1 MCRYIPRNRDMLDG
15 TVQMELKAQLKRS
28 GNAVAVSVHDLFQFA
43 GASSAFT
50 SGKQNFMI
58 TSGS

>member
-1 MCRYIPRNRDMLDG
+1 MLDG

-28 GNAVAVSVHDLFQFA
+28 RNAVAVSVHDLFQFPS
-43 GASSAFT
+43 ASSAFT
-50 SGKQNFMI
+50 SGEQNSMI

>member
-1 MCRYIPRNRDMLDG
+1 MLDG

-50 SGKQNFMI
+50 SGKRNFMI